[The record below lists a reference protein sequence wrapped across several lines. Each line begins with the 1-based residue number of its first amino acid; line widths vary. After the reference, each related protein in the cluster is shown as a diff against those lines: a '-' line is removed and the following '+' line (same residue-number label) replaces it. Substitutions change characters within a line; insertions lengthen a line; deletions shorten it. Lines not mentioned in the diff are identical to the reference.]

1 MNIDG
6 LGEETVDAFYKE
18 GLVKTVADLYKLKVS
33 DIAILERMGMKS
45 AQNIIEGINNSRTVP
60 FERVVYAIGIRFVG
74 ETVAKKLAYA
84 FKDIDSLMNATKE
97 ELIAVDEIGERI
109 AESVIKYFADER
121 NRSLIEELRA
131 EGLQLKLSEERI
143 SMFSDTLSGLS
154 IVISGTFEK
163 HSRDEYKS
171 LIEQHGGKNTSSVS
185 AKTDYILA
193 GANMG
198 PAKLEKAQKLGVKVI
213 NENEFLTMIGEL

>member
-1 MNIDG
+1 MSNIKI
-6 LGEETVDAFYKE
+6 T
-18 GLVKTVADLYKLKVS
+18 
-33 DIAILERMGMKS
+33 AIMPVYNVENYIGKCIESLQ
-45 AQNIIEGINNSRTVP
+45 AQTLTEW
-60 FERVVYAIGIRFVG
+60 
-74 ETVAKKLAYA
+74 
-84 FKDIDSLMNATKE
+84 

-121 NRSLIEELRA
+121 NRSLIEELRT

-143 SMFSDTLSGLS
+143 SMFSNTLSGLS